1 MEKTEFEREREK
13 FIESHKEELCTIYS
27 ELCQMRDYSLRND
40 LENFRRHQAEF
51 SKLETRVFDGFGI
64 DKDNPKEALHCDF
77 DSARNATCYV
87 LGFFMD
93 YPNELIPDPQKANP
107 YFPYNTEK
115 IINGI
120 NSMYEKIDVLAELD
134 R

>member
-51 SKLETRVFDGFGI
+51 SKLEQRVFVTNDEDFIDSKQSTTSLALFLVGI
-64 DKDNPKEALHCDF
+64 ITDI
-77 DSARNATCYV
+77 V
-87 LGFFMD
+87 
-93 YPNELIPDPQKANP
+93 
-107 YFPYNTEK
+107 
-115 IINGI
+115 
-120 NSMYEKIDVLAELD
+120 
-134 R
+134 